1 MKNTHVTSVMIP
13 HLEGCYLTA
22 SDIGCI
28 TLDGKPSIQWSITM
42 QNGIGEVTSDSPI
55 EEVAARAI
63 HKIITGR
70 DDLFDD
76 LLEDCRRLVIESK
89 ATDSVAKAMRM
100 AFANHMDS

>member
-42 QNGIGEVTSDSPI
+42 QNGIGEVTTDSPI

-76 LLEDCRRLVIESK
+76 LLADCRHLVE
-89 ATDSVAKAMRM
+89 VG
-100 AFANHMDS
+100 ANDDHQYGHDLDGYID